1 MRVIQIVTGFKG
13 YIVSLVNPKFV
24 STGIK
29 TAVFVGSLLF
39 LVNHGL
45 AFVRGEMT
53 SDRWISVIL
62 TYIMP
67 YLVNVHGQYSS
78 RRRLIG
84 DKF

>member
-1 MRVIQIVTGFKG
+1 MAGFKG
-13 YIVSLVNPKFV
+13 YINSLLDPKFI
-24 STGIK
+24 STGVK

-53 SDRWISVIL
+53 SDRWISIVL
-62 TYIMP
+62 SYIMP

-78 RRRLIG
+78 RRRWIA
-84 DKF
+84 DKS

>member
-1 MRVIQIVTGFKG
+1 VTGFKG
-13 YIVSLVNPKFV
+13 YVVSLVNPKFIL
-24 STGIK
+24 TGIK

-78 RRRLIG
+78 RRRLIS
-84 DKF
+84 DKS